1 MISTC
6 NTKVLYE
13 YIKEESNPALSF
25 DESALTEIGDD
36 AVTPLENNDNNNNV
50 APHENDKDDDDVGP
64 QVGNNDGEIQGGA
77 GETQIAP
84 VQTDNDF
91 VSTSTDGTTTEHS
104 ALDSLFQIMQGQTT
118 NIAGLNNL
126 QEQEQEQPMYI

>member
-1 MISTC
+1 MITTC

-25 DESALTEIGDD
+25 DGGALTEIGDD
-36 AVTPLENNDNNNNV
+36 AGHTPVENNDNNNHV

-77 GETQIAP
+77 GEAQIVP
-84 VQTDNDF
+84 VQADNDF

-118 NIAGLNNL
+118 NIA
-126 QEQEQEQPMYI
+126 EQRGIT